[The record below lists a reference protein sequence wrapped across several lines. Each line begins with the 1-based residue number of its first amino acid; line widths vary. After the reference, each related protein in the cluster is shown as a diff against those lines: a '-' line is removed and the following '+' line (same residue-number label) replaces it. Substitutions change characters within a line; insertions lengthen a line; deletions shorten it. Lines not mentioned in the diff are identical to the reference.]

1 MQRPRAKKGKKKAAA
16 DPSKQKI
23 TMNMD
28 NFGDWA
34 FLGLPPPMY
43 VSDLSGLLEAL
54 EEKKK
59 HFEQKVKDWE
69 ENKEEMKRK
78 ILAGDLT
85 LDELKKDEPKEEE
98 KEEEKEPEKEVE
110 EKEDEAA
117 EKDEDAAKDDD

>member
-1 MQRPRAKKGKKKAAA
+1 
-16 DPSKQKI
+16 
-23 TMNMD
+23 MNMD
-28 NFGDWA
+28 NFGDCA

-43 VSDLSGLLEAL
+43 VSDLSSLLEAL

-85 LDELKKDEPKEEE
+85 LADLKGDDDKAADAEGDGDDYPNIKYGAET
-98 KEEEKEPEKEVE
+98 PARL
-110 EKEDEAA
+110 KED
-117 EKDEDAAKDDD
+117 K